1 MLAFVEEQKHRCS
14 PVRTDRANDNIVL
27 HMQLCALTDV
37 PAIAA
42 ALAETV
48 QVDALPRSQVL
59 STRREPACNHNIRV
73 AMVVSCA
80 FRRRVCPRRAGPK
93 TERRRAPIRGT

>member
-1 MLAFVEEQKHRCS
+1 
-14 PVRTDRANDNIVL
+14 VL
-27 HMQLCALTDV
+27 HMQLCSLTDV

-42 ALAETV
+42 ALGETV
-48 QVDALPRSQVL
+48 QVDALPRSVL

-80 FRRRVCPRRAGPK
+80 IQAQGLSPPGRAKDGK
-93 TERRRAPIRGT
+93 KAGTDP